1 MKQWGS
7 NGLEVIAKTHHKVH
21 EWTPITVLGKD
32 LYDFG
37 KLEWVSYP
45 QKECGYCR
53 MTPFALCL
61 LLYKVKPQQLIM
73 WAIECFLIKTPILSL
88 FYLQTNRS
96 RRRSFAFSF
105 ALNLLF
111 YPIFFPSLIF
121 SCPHKQC
128 KTRQTRLYLTTH
140 IGYNLEI
147 AFFRFLFTPIILYI

>member
-1 MKQWGS
+1 
-7 NGLEVIAKTHHKVH
+7 VH

-96 RRRSFAFSF
+96 RRRSFAF
-105 ALNLLF
+105 LF
-111 YPIFFPSLIF
+111 FCSYPIFFPFPNFLMST
-121 SCPHKQC
+121 QTRC

-140 IGYNLEI
+140 LGYNLEI
-147 AFFRFLFTPIILYI
+147 SFFRFLFTPIILYI